1 MNRIWIR
8 CALTAV
14 AVTFVSIGAS
24 VPAAEVSRFVPPR
37 IALQCKLKVH
47 HLGYILGKD
56 LGSVLTAMLT
66 NDTPHVIAGGTHI
79 LVGYSVH
86 GGGGKPEPRQFEYV
100 VPSEL
105 TVGYEVPM
113 LDQALIAAGQDGSL
127 AKGQGCTASFPS
139 PLTNNSNAR

>member
-8 CALTAV
+8 GAV
-14 AVTFVSIGAS
+14 AAAVITMSVGAS
-24 VPAAEVSRFVPPR
+24 AQAGTVARFVLPHVS
-37 IALQCKLKVH
+37 LQCKLKVH

-56 LGSVLTAMLT
+56 LGSVLTAMIT
-66 NDTPHVIAGGTHI
+66 NDTPHVIAAGTYI

-86 GGGGKPEPRQFEYV
+86 LPNGKAEQRQFDYV
-100 VPSEL
+100 APSDL

-113 LDQALIAAGQDGSL
+113 LDQALIAAGQDGTL

-139 PLTNNSNAR
+139 PMLHDSGTR